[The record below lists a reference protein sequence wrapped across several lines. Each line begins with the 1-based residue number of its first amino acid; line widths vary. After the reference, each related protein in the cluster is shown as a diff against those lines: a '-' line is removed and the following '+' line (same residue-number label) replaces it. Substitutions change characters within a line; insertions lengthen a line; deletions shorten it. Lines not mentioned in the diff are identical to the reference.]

1 MQKVWEKVWDWKKN
15 MRKSMSFNEQKVWEK
30 WKKVRDLRKSMR
42 KSMRLEK
49 KYETKYEVLIF
60 FRIAGKN

>member
-1 MQKVWEKVWDWKKN
+1 
-15 MRKSMSFNEQKVWEK
+15 MRKM
-30 WKKVRDLRKSMR
+30 KKVRDLRKSMR
-42 KSMRLEK
+42 ISMRLEK